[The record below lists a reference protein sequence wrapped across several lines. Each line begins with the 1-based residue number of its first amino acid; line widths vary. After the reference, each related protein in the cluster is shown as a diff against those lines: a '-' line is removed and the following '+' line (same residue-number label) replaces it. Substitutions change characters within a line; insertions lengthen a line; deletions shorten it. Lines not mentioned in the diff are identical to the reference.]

1 MTMSVLLEVQGL
13 TKQFGGL
20 TAVSDV
26 DFSVSEGEIVGLI
39 GPNGAGKSTT
49 FSLLTGFETPTAG
62 AIHFRGESLI
72 GRKPHRICQL
82 GVARTFQIVKPLQ
95 RLTVLENV
103 MVGAF
108 CRHPD
113 RRRARAV
120 AEEEVAFTGLET
132 RAHQRSASLTLA
144 NRKRLEVARALATGP
159 SLLLLDEV
167 LAGLNP
173 TETESAVGLIR
184 RIHARGIAIILV
196 EHVMR
201 VVMTL
206 SHRVVVLVQGRCLAV
221 GEPAAVAA
229 DPRVAAAYL
238 GAPRA

>member
-1 MTMSVLLEVQGL
+1 
-13 TKQFGGL
+13 
-20 TAVSDV
+20 
-26 DFSVSEGEIVGLI
+26 
-39 GPNGAGKSTT
+39 
-49 FSLLTGFETPTAG
+49 
-62 AIHFRGESLI
+62 
-72 GRKPHRICQL
+72 
-82 GVARTFQIVKPLQ
+82 
-95 RLTVLENV
+95 
-103 MVGAF
+103 
-108 CRHPD
+108 
-113 RRRARAV
+113 
-120 AEEEVAFTGLET
+120 VAFTGLET

>member
-1 MTMSVLLEVQGL
+1 MPALLHVQGL
-13 TKQFGGL
+13 TKRFGGL
-20 TAVSDV
+20 TAVSAV
-26 DFSVSEGEIVGLI
+26 GFTVSEGEIVGLI
-39 GPNGAGKSTT
+39 GPNGAGKSTI

-62 AIHFRGESLI
+62 EIDFRGESLI
-72 GRKPHRICQL
+72 GRKPHQICRL
-82 GVARTFQIVKPLQ
+82 GVTRTFQIVKPLQ

-108 CRHPD
+108 CRHRD
-113 RRRARAV
+113 RRRARAA
-120 AEEEVAFTGLET
+120 AEEEVAFTGLDE
-132 RAHQRSASLTLA
+132 RAHQPSSSLTLA

-173 TETESAVGLIR
+173 TETEAAVGLLR

-201 VVMTL
+201 VVMSL
-206 SHRVVVLVQGRCLAV
+206 SHRVVVLVQGQCLAA
-221 GEPAAVAA
+221 GDPATVAA
-229 DPRVAAAYL
+229 DPRVTAAYL

>member
-1 MTMSVLLEVQGL
+1 MPPLLEVENL

-20 TAVSDV
+20 TAVSGV
-26 DFSVSEGEIVGLI
+26 NFTVGEGEIIGLI
-39 GPNGAGKSTT
+39 GPNGAGKTTT
-49 FSLLTGFETPTAG
+49 FNLLTGFEVPTAG
-62 AIHFRGESLI
+62 AVRFRGQSVTAL
-72 GRKPHRICQL
+72 KPYQICQR
-82 GVARTFQIVKPLQ
+82 GMARTFQIVKPLK

-108 CRHPD
+108 CRHRD
-113 RRRARAV
+113 RRRAEAA
-120 AEEEVAFTGLET
+120 AEQEVAFAGLGQ
-132 RAHQRSASLTLA
+132 RAYQASDSLTLA
-144 NRKRLEVARALATGP
+144 NRKRLELARALATGP

-173 TETESAVGLIR
+173 TETEAAVSLLQS
-184 RIHARGIAIILV
+184 IHARGISMILI

-201 VVMTL
+201 VVMSL
-206 SHRVVVLVQGRCLAV
+206 SQRVVVLVQGQCLVV
-221 GEPAAVAA
+221 GDPVTVAA

>member
-1 MTMSVLLEVQGL
+1 MQPLLEVNGL
-13 TKQFGGL
+13 TKRFGGL
-20 TAVSDV
+20 TAVSGV
-26 DFSVSEGEIVGLI
+26 GFSVGEGEIVGLI

-62 AIHFRGESLI
+62 TVHFRGQPITGL
-72 GRKPHRICQL
+72 KPHRICRL
-82 GVARTFQIVKPLQ
+82 GMARTFQIVKPLQ

-113 RRRARAV
+113 RRSARAA
-120 AEEEVAFTGLET
+120 AEEAVAFTELAD
-132 RAHQRSASLTLA
+132 RANQISSSLTLA

-173 TETESAVGLIR
+173 TETEAAVGLLR
-184 RIHARGIAIILV
+184 RINERGIAIVLV

-201 VVMTL
+201 VVMSL
-206 SHRVVVLVQGRCLAV
+206 SQRIVVLVQGQCITVGAPAV
-221 GEPAAVAA
+221 VAA
-229 DPRVAAAYL
+229 DPRVATAYL
-238 GAPRA
+238 GRPHA